1 MANIN
6 FVAIRKRIRE
16 VLDDGRGLLR
26 TMSAGRFSGDY
37 WSGAAGLQARAL
49 SLQKPR
55 FTVPFIPS
63 SRAGGLSEIGSL
75 AIYEIR
81 PTIEC
86 EYTLPPV
93 VESDVN
99 RDAVLAQA
107 EQDGDVF
114 RQALGWGA
122 NLVQTEAGAPT
133 GIIDGLAYEGNAV
146 RLEDWDAGRLIVVHS
161 YRGYVEVTMAV
172 S

>member
-1 MANIN
+1 MANID
-6 FVAIRKRIRE
+6 FVAIRKRLRE
-16 VLDDGRGLLR
+16 VLDDGAGLLR
-26 TMSAGRFSGDY
+26 TISAGRFTGDY
-37 WSGAAGLQARAL
+37 WTGAASLPARAL

-55 FTVPFIPS
+55 FTLPFIPS
-63 SRAGGLSEIGSL
+63 TRAGGLSEIGSIAL
-75 AIYEIR
+75 YEIR

-93 VESDVN
+93 VESDTA

-122 NLVQTEAGAPT
+122 NLVATEAGAPT
-133 GIIDGLAYEGNAV
+133 GIIDGLAFEGTAS
-146 RLEDWDAGRLIVVHS
+146 RLEDWEAGRLIVVHS
-161 YRGYVEVTMAV
+161 YRGFVEVTMTV